1 MDKSVIGQKMLIVVA
16 NQNPKSQK
24 SLNHRQRKEKKNHIW
39 NVSGLARLINQ
50 SGNSSVV
57 LQNVLKSE
65 ANLQVPMVK
74 VKAVKNQKKS
84 VKMEFIQ
91 LKMTV
96 LVSTNVLTVTDG
108 RINIVHPISFS
119 MVKFVTGPKT
129 STVTTTVTMTHQTMT
144 HQTMTHQAA
153 QRMKMAVKMAS

>member
-1 MDKSVIGQKMLIVVA
+1 MDKSVIGLKMLIVVT

-57 LQNVLKSE
+57 LQNALKSE

-74 VKAVKNQKKS
+74 LKVVKNQKKS

-91 LKMTV
+91 SKMTV
-96 LVSTNVLTVTDG
+96 LVSTNVHMVTDG
-108 RINIVHPISFS
+108 QINIVHPISFS
-119 MVKFVTGPKT
+119 MVKSVTGPKT
-129 STVTTTVTMTHQTMT
+129 STVTTTVTPTTVTPTTVT

-153 QRMKMAVKMAS
+153 

>member
-1 MDKSVIGQKMLIVVA
+1 MDKSVIGLKMLIVVT

-24 SLNHRQRKEKKNHIW
+24 SLNHRQRKEKKKHIW
-39 NVSGLARLINQ
+39 NAFGLARLINQ

-57 LQNVLKSE
+57 LQNALKSE

-74 VKAVKNQKKS
+74 LKAVKNQKKS

-108 RINIVHPISFS
+108 QINIVHPISFS

-129 STVTTTVTMTHQTMT
+129 STVAMTMAPTTVT

-153 QRMKMAVKMAS
+153 Q